1 MNEARAQH
9 HKSSAGFVWTGTCI
23 CHLEAQEALQTRTS
37 RQGLA
42 EVLSVPALGSQRLW
56 ALSLVRASTKLNP
69 RDGPRITA
77 Q

>member
-23 CHLEAQEALQTRTS
+23 CYLEAQDALQTRTS
-37 RQGLA
+37 RQGLVK
-42 EVLSVPALGSQRLW
+42 VLSVPALDPRGCGHF
-56 ALSLVRASTKLNP
+56 SLVRASTKLNP
-69 RDGPRITA
+69 CDGPRRTA